1 MSDPFVRLSRS
12 DLQSV
17 QEAALNLAE
26 ASSRL
31 AAELTDILCGG
42 YWINEAENDKLR
54 IFLQFRAL
62 EDGPP
67 PTPQFLLDLLESVG
81 VHNDTDRQDWARVL
95 GRFLGCCFI
104 ECRDS
109 IQGCAYWVVLRRGDW
124 EEPSLFESA
133 GGPLRPAIP

>member
-67 PTPQFLLDLLESVG
+67 PTLSSCLGLAGRVSGCPQR
-81 VHNDTDRQDWARVL
+81 H
-95 GRFLGCCFI
+95 
-104 ECRDS
+104 
-109 IQGCAYWVVLRRGDW
+109 
-124 EEPSLFESA
+124 
-133 GGPLRPAIP
+133 RPARLGSGFGPVFGLLLH

>member
-67 PTPQFLLDLLESVG
+67 PTLSSSCLGLAGRVSGCPQR
-81 VHNDTDRQDWARVL
+81 H
-95 GRFLGCCFI
+95 
-104 ECRDS
+104 
-109 IQGCAYWVVLRRGDW
+109 
-124 EEPSLFESA
+124 
-133 GGPLRPAIP
+133 RPARLGSGFGLLLH